1 MMMMVMVF
9 VVVVVVVEHQSGYS
23 AVDTIIDKHIVLK
36 MVDEIDV
43 SNWIQSML
51 WLRSID
57 DIDHQL

>member
-9 VVVVVVVEHQSGYS
+9 VVVVVEHQSGYS